1 MKLWRRFLP
10 VAVIVAALS
19 VGATTARTSAV
30 TTQARG
36 GDVSAADTGTLTFDA
51 QLVVRYPSTTCP
63 AGTPGG
69 VECYA
74 RTGSGIIRGLGTV
87 NESYAYGV
95 DPAPA
100 GCGVDDMV
108 RLLPTTARL
117 SVPGK
122 GEIELSIAGAACVP
136 RVPPQPLRAKA
147 AFTITGGTG
156 RYTGASGGGTY
167 TDLSYGPPGFRGR
180 DTWTGTLIVPGLDFD
195 LTAPVLRG
203 AVAKSVR
210 TPKGKKSTR
219 VVYRVTASD
228 DVDGALP
235 ANCLPRSGS
244 LFKLGRTTVRCSAT
258 DKSANTAT
266 RTFTVRVVAAR

>member
-1 MKLWRRFLP
+1 VKLFHRYLP
-10 VAVIVAALS
+10 VAVIVAGLS
-19 VGATTARTSAV
+19 VGATTAGTSEV

-36 GDVSAADTGTLTFDA
+36 GDVSAADAGTLTFDA
-51 QLVVRYPSTTCP
+51 QLDVRYPSTTCP
-63 AGTPGG
+63 PGTPGG

-100 GCGVDDMV
+100 GCGVDRV
-108 RLLPTTARL
+108 ALLPTTARL

-136 RVPPQPLRAKA
+136 RVAPQPLRAKA
-147 AFTITGGTG
+147 AFTIIGGSG

-180 DTWTGTLIVPGLDFD
+180 DTWTGMLVVPGLDFD

-210 TPKGKKSTR
+210 APKGKKSTR
-219 VVYRVTASD
+219 VVYRVTAAD

-235 ANCLPRSGS
+235 AHCLPRSGS
-244 LFKLGRTTVRCSAT
+244 QFRLGRTTVRCSAT

-266 RTFTVRVVAAR
+266 RTFTVRVVAAG